1 MILENIPSLFYFSP
15 EIILCL
21 GVITLLIVSVFEG
34 MAQKSLYISLLT
46 VFISMIFVLPIFNE
60 YNILFLGNIVID
72 PYSNF
77 FKLIFIY

>member
-21 GVITLLIVSVFEG
+21 GVIILLIVSVFEG

-46 VFISMIFVLPIFNE
+46 VFIS
-60 YNILFLGNIVID
+60 
-72 PYSNF
+72 
-77 FKLIFIY
+77 